1 MYWDTTGPR
10 SIEGWKQVVKPES
23 TMFSDD
29 KIADA
34 YPPAHQYTS
43 ENKREARANIVNR
56 QANIRP
62 GTLLHHG
69 RRTFHKRTLQV
80 TSLHQVTPVPTD
92 MKRANKPYSALC
104 CRQDTGANLAPYSR
118 TAGPNKVPRS
128 LCQKE
133 RGCWCTRCRQS
144 VPHGHTAVSAYVADL
159 LKRGCYKA
167 EEASAKQL
175 LQTLSVV
182 MQRPAAIAGPV
193 NFGKGRAPSSMIKV
207 WKLGEWKTDHRSTS
221 RRTPLTSEP
230 FHIVLAIII
239 IASIISMPS
248 LVLTSPSLN
257 ARPRRHPEALRRREQ
272 TVARILSEWQAR
284 LHWKAPPPQKK
295 ITWSAHKRFLVS
307 PGSKPSHGQRYSLER
322 KVMLPAAR
330 DRAAAAKAHLD
341 PQWDQN
347 PGQGERIGLFS
358 STQTLRTDATHVL
371 KVPLGQ
377 LLGQQPRREASACA
391 TTLSSC
397 SSFVDG
403 SLEVKLP
410 TIWTDEKQSREEAE
424 RRERVEERRVEEKE
438 LVERKIRRKKSR
450 RERVRRKKMQM
461 REKVGKSQNTV
472 FRMICGSGGSKSR
485 VAKAAGAEP
494 AGQTR
499 D

>member
-207 WKLGEWKTDHRSTS
+207 WKLSEWKTDHRSTS

-295 ITWSAHKRFLVS
+295 NHMVS
-307 PGSKPSHGQRYSLER
+307 PQTILGVAGEQTIPWPTILSRTQGDAPSSPRQGGSGKGAPRPAVGSEPRPRGKNWVVFFDPNAAHRCDACSQGTPGAASRTATTTRGQRLRYDPVFLFLFCRWKFRSQTSDNMDRWKAEQGRGREKR
-322 KVMLPAAR
+322 K
-330 DRAAAAKAHLD
+330 
-341 PQWDQN
+341 
-347 PGQGERIGLFS
+347 S
-358 STQTLRTDATHVL
+358 
-371 KVPLGQ
+371 
-377 LLGQQPRREASACA
+377 
-391 TTLSSC
+391 
-397 SSFVDG
+397 
-403 SLEVKLP
+403 
-410 TIWTDEKQSREEAE
+410 
-424 RRERVEERRVEEKE
+424 
-438 LVERKIRRKKSR
+438 RRKKSG
-450 RERVRRKKMQM
+450 RERVS
-461 REKVGKSQNTV
+461 REK
-472 FRMICGSGGSKSR
+472 
-485 VAKAAGAEP
+485 
-494 AGQTR
+494 